1 MQARMPAQS
10 DRLTNPSTSLPG
22 WVRGA
27 TQALLKIAY
36 PLVLIGAWHFGKPRY
51 AGIALLALL
60 WAQRWVGAGSV
71 STLLRQ
77 LTPLDWLIAGTL
89 TCTSAAVAITDNE
102 LLLRL
107 YPALVNTGLLLS
119 FAATLRSGPSMIETF
134 ARMRLPDLQP
144 RAVRYTRRVTQVWC
158 VFFALNGLTAVVAAL
173 YWSRGAWALYNGVIA
188 YVLVGVLIAAEAAF
202 RHWVVRPHAPSEAA

>member
-1 MQARMPAQS
+1 MQAQPARQ
-10 DRLTNPSTSLPG
+10 PAALPH
-22 WVRGA
+22 WTRAVA
-27 TQALLKIAY
+27 QAALKIAY

-51 AGIALLALL
+51 AGVALLALL
-60 WAQRWVGAGSV
+60 WAQRWIGAGSV
-71 STLLRQ
+71 SALLRQ

-89 TCTSAAVAITDNE
+89 TCTSAAVAITDSE

-107 YPALVNTGLLLS
+107 YPALVNAGLLLS
-119 FAATLRSGPSMIETF
+119 FAATLRSGPSMIEKF

-173 YWSRGAWALYNGVIA
+173 TWSRGAWALYNGVIA

-202 RHWVVRPHAPSEAA
+202 RHWVVRPHAPPHVRQSGAA